1 MMILLV
7 LIVFGACV
15 GFLNTEG
22 IWANALR
29 LVNVIFAALLAT
41 SFWEP
46 LAAFLESNVS
56 ASLTYFWDF
65 ISLWLLFCVFLVI
78 FRTVTGFASRV
89 KVKFMGI
96 VDRSGG
102 AFLAACIGW
111 VMVCFT
117 LMTLHTAPLARNFL
131 FGAFRPGEK
140 MFVGMAPDQQWLMFV
155 ERQSKGSFSRAQ
167 PRVFDPE
174 RKFILNYE
182 KRRATLEEHLKTAS
196 GPRGI
201 LVSSGP
207 KRISGAAA
215 PPAEA
220 PPGEAEPAPPE

>member
-1 MMILLV
+1 
-7 LIVFGACV
+7 
-15 GFLNTEG
+15 
-22 IWANALR
+22 
-29 LVNVIFAALLAT
+29 

-65 ISLWLLFCVFLVI
+65 VSLWLLFCVFLVI

-131 FGAFRPGEK
+131 FGAFRPHDN
-140 MFVGMAPDQQWLMFV
+140 MFLGMAPDRQWLSFV
-155 ERQSKGSFSRAQ
+155 VMQSKGSFSRMQ

-174 RKFILNYE
+174 RKFIHNYE
-182 KRRATLEEHLKTAS
+182 NRRATLEEHLKTAS

-201 LVSSGP
+201 LVSGGP

-215 PPAEA
+215 PAAEA